1 MRRQNNQQFKELL
14 ILSYFKQHND
24 YSLVQIANEIGVP
37 LNNLA
42 DLIEIL
48 IEKGFLER
56 RDDLLS
62 LSFSGRICL
71 QKSSVEFYDYYK
83 YYNDYNNIEEFREKA
98 WDIDRIYI
106 PEDF

>member
-14 ILSYFKQHND
+14 ILSYFKRHND
-24 YSLVQIANEIGVP
+24 YSLVQIASEIGVP
-37 LNNLA
+37 LNNLD
-42 DLIEIL
+42 DLIERL

-62 LSFSGRICL
+62 LSFSGRIYL
-71 QKSSVEFYDYYK
+71 QKSSVEFYDYY
-83 YYNDYNNIEEFREKA
+83 YNDDNCIEIFREKA
-98 WDIDRIYI
+98 WNIDRIYI

>member
-24 YSLVQIANEIGVP
+24 YSLVQIASNIGVS

-42 DLIEIL
+42 DLIEIF

-71 QKSSVEFYDYYK
+71 QKSSLEFYDYY
-83 YYNDYNNIEEFREKA
+83 NDYNSIEEFREKA